1 MTATA
6 TSWKREPFTE
16 GVPLSFRADFG
27 SEELSRIEAGLIP
40 KEMEDKW
47 FVFYEAPHLFF
58 HRSWTGQPVYRIAL
72 ENKQDGAL
80 VTEALWAK
88 AFATAD
94 NADPAYQSKLLDFLV
109 SNLLLAQSKP
119 FPRPE
124 GIKEPMPGMFQHH
137 AAGTGYREVA
147 VKAKKPWWRLW

>member
-1 MTATA
+1 MTATSA
-6 TSWKREPFTE
+6 SWKREPFTE
-16 GVPLSFRADFG
+16 GVPLSFREKFS

-47 FVFYEAPHLFF
+47 FVYYEAPHLFF
-58 HRSWTGQPVYRIAL
+58 HRSWTGQPVYRVAL
-72 ENKQDGAL
+72 ENKQDGAI

-88 AFATAD
+88 VFATAD
-94 NADPAYQSKLLDFLV
+94 NADPAYQSKLLDFLI
-109 SNLLLAQSKP
+109 SNLLLTQSKP

-124 GIKEPMPGMFQHH
+124 GVKEPMPGMFQHH

-147 VKAKKPWWRLW
+147 VKEKKPWWRLW